1 MCWNEYVSIN
11 TFVFGIFVLLLI
23 AFNNKYSQYKI
34 ADFENPYL
42 YFFIGS
48 VISMQFIE
56 FVLWRNLNNKS
67 INKTMSILGS
77 LLLCIQPIAS
87 LTLLKNINLRN
98 TMILIY
104 SFLSCIFFFYI
115 ITHKHMYT
123 LLSKNGHLK
132 WDWVQNVNLNSI
144 PNWIP
149 QKIIVHLLYL
159 FFLSFSFF
167 VNRRYFLIISSS
179 ILFCLFYYYY
189 YTDGSAGSL
198 WCLSVNAI
206 MLYYLIQILVYL
218 PLREKLTN
226 INLPAC
232 HSFMT

>member
-42 YFFIGS
+42 YFFIVS

-77 LLLCIQPIAS
+77 LLLVIQPIAS

-104 SFLSCIFFFYI
+104 SILSSIFLFYN

-123 LLSKNGHLK
+123 LLSKKGHLK
-132 WDWVQNVNLNSI
+132 WVWIQNVNLNSI
-144 PNWIP
+144 P
-149 QKIIVHLLYL
+149 QEIIVHLLYL

-167 VNRRYFLIISSS
+167 VNRKYFLIISSS

>member
-34 ADFENPYL
+34 IEFQNPYA
-42 YFFIGS
+42 YFFMIS
-48 VISMQFIE
+48 FISMQFIE

-77 LLLCIQPIAS
+77 LLLVIQPIAS

-98 TMILIY
+98 TMIFIY
-104 SFLSCIFFFYI
+104 SILSFIFLFYN
-115 ITHKHMYT
+115 ITHKNIYT
-123 LLSKNGHLK
+123 IVSKTGHLK
-132 WDWVQNVNLNSI
+132 W
-144 PNWIP
+144 NWIP
-149 QKIIVHLLYL
+149 NYLFGYLFYL
-159 FFLSFSFF
+159 FFLYFSLF
-167 VNRRYFLIISSS
+167 VNRHYIGIIFSS

-218 PLREKLTN
+218 PLREKLLTVN
-226 INLPAC
+226 IKDI
-232 HSFMT
+232 